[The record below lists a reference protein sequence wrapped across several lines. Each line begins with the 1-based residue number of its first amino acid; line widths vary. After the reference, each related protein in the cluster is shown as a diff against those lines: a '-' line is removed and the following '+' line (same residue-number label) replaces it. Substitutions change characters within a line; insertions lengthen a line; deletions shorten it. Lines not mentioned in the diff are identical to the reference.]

1 MGENTIDL
9 VIQGKTYSFEPDD
22 LELGEAELIE
32 DELNAPLE
40 EIDWRRARAIRCL
53 AFVLLRRDNPAIT
66 MDEARGLKVSDFAEA
81 EVNGAGAKRPT
92 KPTRKA
98 SGGSSTG

>member
-9 VIQGKTYSFEPDD
+9 VIQGKTYSFEADD

-40 EIDWRRARAIRCL
+40 EVDWRRARAIRCL
-53 AFVLLRRDNPAIT
+53 AFVLLRRENQKIT
-66 MDEARGLKVSDFAEA
+66 MDDVRALKVSDFAEA
-81 EVNGAGAKRPT
+81 EPNGSAGKRPT
-92 KPTRKA
+92 KPTRKPSA
-98 SGGSSTG
+98 GSSTG